1 LSKIGE
7 GYLFTCSNCQ
17 KQIGIFEPAQV
28 ERYTK
33 MLAANGGIVCNP
45 EIDMLVRLTNTIQP
59 QTVSG
64 DIQQMT
70 ATYKAMPPLGK
81 AIVIAFTVFMIGCLP
96 IICLWAAPYYPI
108 KSSTAVLTATRPRST
123 TGILF
128 QDNFSNPKSG
138 WTTRDDAKLVK
149 AYVDGEFSINM
160 KAPNLSSLSLN
171 LTAGIFKAV
180 HLEVMVRDVSK
191 SVLAK
196 PGFGLVCFLN
206 DNQNYYGGGI
216 AADGAYIIIQTTNGT
231 TKILSGDGK
240 GWSGSKD
247 ITKNAQ
253 SYRVGLDCDGKEA
266 ALYADGKLIAKATGE
281 PITEGVVGLLV
292 SNFDQG
298 DAEVRFDDFVVTPLK
313 P

>member
-1 LSKIGE
+1 
-7 GYLFTCSNCQ
+7 
-17 KQIGIFEPAQV
+17 
-28 ERYTK
+28 
-33 MLAANGGIVCNP
+33 M
-45 EIDMLVRLTNTIQP
+45 QP
-59 QTVSG
+59 QTASG
-64 DIQQMT
+64 DIQKMT
-70 ATYKAMPPLGK
+70 ETYKAMPPIGK
-81 AIVIAFTVFMIGCLP
+81 TIVIAFTVFMICGLP
-96 IICLWAAPYYPI
+96 IICLWALPYYPI
-108 KSSTAVLTATRPRST
+108 KSPSPVLTATRPRST

-128 QDNFSNPKSG
+128 QDDFSNPNSG
-138 WTTRDDAKLVK
+138 WSPRTDAKVVK

-160 KAPNLSSLSLN
+160 KASNLSTLSLN

-180 HLEVMVRDVSK
+180 HLEVIARDVSK
-191 SVLAK
+191 YVLAK

-253 SYRVGLDCDGKEA
+253 SYRVGLDCNGKEVV
-266 ALYADGKLIAKATGE
+266 LYVDGKLIAKATGE
-281 PITEGVVGLLV
+281 PITEGVVGLFT
-292 SNFDQG
+292 STFDQG
-298 DAEVRFDDFVVTPLK
+298 EAEVRFDDFVVTPLK